1 MREFSK
7 IENLYKR
14 NPQKKS
20 ELIVGEYT
28 RPEFGIIKT
37 WDVTEKVDGT
47 NVQFRFTSDD
57 VQINGRTDRAQ
68 FTPNQE
74 SFMNDIASNIRG
86 KVLSNMNHFGL
97 TSMTIFGELYGPK
110 IQAGGNYS
118 DKLGFR
124 PFDMLINDR
133 VWLAPGNFRGNVK
146 AFGFENTI
154 PHLGP
159 MTEEEIFTLVAN
171 GFRSTFARNEEYL
184 AEGVIAKPLF
194 NMYDQRGSRVL
205 FKLKT
210 CDLRHLHA

>member
-14 NPQKKS
+14 NPQNKS

-28 RPEFGIIKT
+28 RPEFGMIKT

-47 NVQFRFTSDD
+47 NVQFRFTSED
-57 VQINGRTDRAQ
+57 VQINGRTERAQ

-74 SFMNDIASNIRG
+74 SFMNDIASSIRG
-86 KVLSNMNHFGL
+86 KVLENMNHFGL
-97 TSMTIFGELYGPK
+97 DSMTIFGELYGPK

-118 DKLGFR
+118 EGLGFR
-124 PFDMLINDR
+124 AFDMLVNDR
-133 VWLAPGNFRGNVK
+133 VWLSPDNFRANVK

-154 PHLGP
+154 PHLGQ
-159 MTEEEIFTLVAN
+159 MTEEEIFMLVAN

-194 NMYDQRGSRVL
+194 NLYDQRGSRIL

-210 CDLRHLHA
+210 CDLVHLHA